1 MTKGLHLIF
10 GGTRLGNPGWN
21 GVSPEDASDEAAH
34 QIFDILKKNNV
45 NLIDTARRYGNSEAA
60 LGRLKAGTE
69 HGFLI
74 DTKWVGGTLDP
85 TSTTKDRII
94 SDAKDSLAKL
104 GIPKVHTFSLHSPDV
119 KPEIEETL
127 IGIDEVYK
135 LGGFEHFGL
144 SNFSA
149 AQVQQVYDICKAK
162 GLVLPTVYQGL
173 YSPVNRNSEDELLP
187 LLRKLGIVFNA
198 YSALAGGF
206 LTNTKSHILNGEGRF
221 AKENFGGLYD
231 EMYNNEPYL
240 QAHEEWGKIADDEGV
255 TRAALAYRWVNY
267 HSALKAESGDGIVLG
282 GRLSH
287 MNQAFEAIDQG
298 PLSKKTAESIENL
311 WEKLKPRV
319 KYADNL
325 AANLAVRSRS

>member
-1 MTKGLHLIF
+1 MTKALHVIF
-10 GGTRLGNPGWN
+10 GGTRVGNTGWN
-21 GVSPEDASDEAAH
+21 GVPPEDATDEAAL
-34 QIFDILKKNNV
+34 QIFDILKKNHV
-45 NLIDTARRYGNSEAA
+45 KIIDTARGYGNSEAA

-74 DTKWVGGTLDP
+74 DTKWFGGTFDP

-127 IGIDEVYK
+127 VAIDEMYK
-135 LGGFEHFGL
+135 LGVFENFGL

-173 YSPVNRNSEDELLP
+173 YSPVNRNAEDELLP
-187 LLRKLGIVFNA
+187 VLRKLGITFNA
-198 YSALAGGF
+198 YSPLAGGF

-221 AKENFGGLYD
+221 AKEHFGGLYG
-231 EMYNNEPYL
+231 EMYNNEPYME
-240 QAHEEWGKIADDEGV
+240 AHEEWGKIADDEGV
-255 TRAALAYRWVNY
+255 TQAALAYRWVNY
-267 HSALKAESGDGIVLG
+267 HGALKAKFGDGIVLG
-282 GRLSH
+282 GRLSQ
-287 MNQAFEAIDQG
+287 MKQTFEAIDQG
-298 PLSKKTAESIENL
+298 PLSKKTTESIEKL
-311 WEKLKPRV
+311 WEKLKPSV
-319 KYADNL
+319 KYADNF
-325 AANLAVRSRS
+325 AANMAVRSRS